1 MSKTQIPKDH
11 GRAEIVNALKAEII
25 GPDPAGKPLNLDH
38 RPVFPDLESSFGPWI
53 DATTGE
59 EILNDFRIVPMRRYA
74 SGVLFPENQ
83 TESKVVFDDAPIIDP
98 EEQDFVEIE
107 QSERRL
113 VKVSDNS
120 ANDYE
125 LSSANELDPR
135 SAAISFVIPE
145 LAETLK
151 VHVSGAYYDPFT
163 VMIDGGKKGSSE
175 RTWYVRRPIEFHA
188 ELRLADISGN
198 ERNFHKL
205 AVVSSREKHPLSIDI
220 YCFIRRL
227 SGRSEQFATLAIK
240 NNSSGKSCNT
250 HGLFQT
256 EFSVE
261 TFDNENSQIEFPPYP
276 EREDS
281 VLLAN
286 DPEARSL
293 ALLYRDF
300 PTFAVGHGCS
310 ADWSPSEGVAYSVR
324 GHYFPSHQVPS
335 VTPDITDDNDN
346 PLEISMATLAGLDGT
361 RDPFSSLDL
370 LADAYERWL
379 SLRQADISGLTKRLQ
394 PTAIAHL
401 DECQAV
407 LQRMRS
413 GIALI
418 RSDEDV
424 RHAFQYANE
433 SVYMQQL
440 NTPPDTR
447 KITYD
452 ESGQRQIEPK
462 PSKPTDK
469 GKWRPF
475 QIGFLLTSLASTANS
490 DDPDRDAV
498 ELIFFPTGGGK
509 TEAYQALIAFS
520 LFLQRLRGS
529 DQRVGAL
536 MRYTLR
542 LLTTQQFTRAASL
555 ICNME
560 LIRREREVPE
570 PSFSIGIW
578 VGGSVTPLKRD
589 AALAEYRRL
598 IRDKEDTH
606 HFLLTRCPY
615 CSADFGK
622 VEGKKSGPGEGK
634 KPKPE
639 AWPAFRESTSPFTGG
654 NKTLIFTCPD
664 STCPFHNEKSPLPVW
679 IIDEDIYERRPSLI
693 IATVDKFAQVAF
705 RGDIGCLFGLDE
717 NGKRI
722 YAPPSLIVQDE
733 LHLISGPLGTMVG
746 LYEWLFE
753 ELCID
758 RRPEKRQVKPKIVCS
773 TATIRNYKTQIRSLY
788 ARTEANLFPPHGLTI
803 EDSFFARYARDKNG
817 VLEQGRLYVG
827 VLGTS
832 LRSTQDLQVRVTAAL
847 LQAPKSL
854 FEELQDPWYTLLSFF
869 NRISDI
875 GTTFNLLQI
884 NVTAHLRSIWS
895 RQGHDHQSGR
905 RRYIGGRS
913 VLELTSRVKDAEL
926 PKTIDR
932 LFKTAGDGAVDTCL
946 ASNIIEVGVDI
957 PRLSL
962 LSILGQPKTTSQYIQ
977 VTGRVGRLWQ
987 KRPGLVVT
995 MYPPRRPR
1003 DRSHFEK
1010 FRAFHQRLY
1019 ASVEPTSVTPFST
1032 PAMERALHAV
1042 IVGYV
1047 RNYGPASLGPQPIPS
1062 ALIDFVVNELRHRVA
1077 VVDPRQVADYDLM
1090 VKKRIHQWSVRAR
1103 TEWEGSYDEDSLP
1116 LLYRAGKYLPDNK
1129 AALAWSTPPTMR
1141 NVDAECIAKINDI
1154 YLLRE
1159 AGNYD

>member
-1 MSKTQIPKDH
+1 MNAPQVTSDH

-25 GPDPAGKPLNLDH
+25 GPDPAGAKLNLV
-38 RPVFPDLESSFGPWI
+38 PQPNFTDLNSSFGPWV
-53 DATTGE
+53 DAATDE
-59 EILNDFRIVPMRRYA
+59 EILNDGRIGPMRRYA
-74 SGVLFPENQ
+74 SGVLFPEKQ
-83 TESKVVFDDAPIIDP
+83 TGRENILDDAPIIDV
-98 EEQDFVEIE
+98 EEQDEPPIE
-107 QSERRL
+107 RL
-113 VKVSDNS
+113 DLRPFTDSDNS

-135 SAAISFVIPE
+135 SAAISFVIPDF
-145 LAETLK
+145 AATLK
-151 VHVSGAYYDPFT
+151 VLVTGAYYEPFT
-163 VMIDGGKKGSSE
+163 VTIGGGERGGSE
-175 RTWYVRRPIEFHA
+175 RTWYVRRPVKFSA
-188 ELRLADISGN
+188 ELRLDEGTGGQQ
-198 ERNFHKL
+198 NFQKL
-205 AVVSSREKHPLSIDI
+205 NVVASEKKQPLSIDI

-227 SGRSEQFATLAIK
+227 SGRPETFATLAVK
-240 NNSSGKSCNT
+240 NNSSGESCNT

-261 TFDNENSQIEFPPYP
+261 ILDKENNPVAFPPYP

-281 VLLAN
+281 VLLAK

-310 ADWSPSEGVAYSVR
+310 ADWSPSNGAATSVR
-324 GHYFPSHQVPS
+324 GHYFPSHEVPS
-335 VTPDITDDNDN
+335 VTPDITDENGDQI
-346 PLEISMATLAGLDGT
+346 EISMETLAGLDNEP
-361 RDPFSSLDL
+361 DPFSSLDK
-370 LADAYERWL
+370 LADAYGKWL
-379 SLRQADISGLTKRLQ
+379 SLRRGEVASLSKRLQ
-394 PTAIAHL
+394 PTANDHL
-401 DECQAV
+401 NDCQAV
-407 LQRMRS
+407 LKRIRG
-413 GIALI
+413 GIELI
-418 RSDEDV
+418 RSDKNVEL
-424 RHAFQYANE
+424 AFKYANE
-433 SVYMQQL
+433 SVYKQQL
-440 NTPPDTR
+440 ETPPDTR
-447 KITYD
+447 KITID
-452 ESGQRQIEPK
+452 ESGRRQIAPRPPK
-462 PSKPTDK
+462 PTNK

-475 QIGFLLTSLASTANS
+475 QIGFLLASLASTANA

-520 LFLQRLRGS
+520 LFLQRLRGN

-542 LLTTQQFTRAASL
+542 LLTTQQFTRAAGL

-560 LIRREREVPE
+560 LVRRAKSVPG

-589 AALAEYRRL
+589 DALKEYRSLLKDRQ
-598 IRDKEDTH
+598 DNH
-606 HFLLTRCPY
+606 PFLLTKCPY
-615 CSADFGK
+615 CSTDFGK
-622 VEGKKSGPGEGK
+622 VEGKKKVEAKISG
-634 KPKPE
+634 PE

-654 NKTLIFTCPD
+654 EKTLVFTCPD
-664 STCPFHNEKSPLPVW
+664 STCPFHDEKSPLPVW

-717 NGKRI
+717 NGRRI

-758 RRPEKRQVKPKIVCS
+758 RRPEKQQVKPKIVCS

-788 ARTEANLFPPHGLTI
+788 ARTEANLFPPHGITI
-803 EDSFFARYARDKNG
+803 EDSFFARYAKDHDGR
-817 VLEQGRLYVG
+817 LEQGRLYVG

-854 FEELQDPWYTLLSFF
+854 DPGLQDPWYTLLSFF
-869 NRISDI
+869 NRIADI

-884 NVTAHLRSIWS
+884 NVFAYLFSIWS
-895 RQGHDHQSGR
+895 RQGHDQASGR
-905 RRYIGGRS
+905 RRKLNS

-926 PKTIDR
+926 PKTFDR
-932 LFKTAGDGAVDTCL
+932 LSKTVGNGAVDTCL

-1047 RNYGPASLGPQPIPS
+1047 RNFGPANLGPLPIPRQ
-1062 ALIDFVVNELRHRVA
+1062 LIEIVIKEIRERVA
-1077 VVDPRQVADYDLM
+1077 IVDPRQMADYDRI
-1090 VKKRIHQWSVRAR
+1090 VKKRTHQWSVRAR
-1103 TEWEGSYDEDSLP
+1103 NEWEKSYDEDSLP
-1116 LLYRAGKYLPDNK
+1116 LLYRAGKYLEEDK
-1129 AALAWSTPPTMR
+1129 AALAWSTPQTMR
-1141 NVDAECIAKINDI
+1141 NVDAECIANIDDVYLRREEGKND
-1154 YLLRE
+1154 
-1159 AGNYD
+1159 

>member
-1 MSKTQIPKDH
+1 MNAAQALSDH
-11 GRAEIVNALKAEII
+11 GRSVIVDALKAEII
-25 GPDPAGKPLNLDH
+25 GPDPAGEPLKLDVNPH
-38 RPVFPDLESSFGPWI
+38 FPNLESSFGPWV
-53 DATTGE
+53 DAATGE
-59 EILNDFRIVPMRRYA
+59 EILNDPRIGPMRRYA

-83 TESKVVFDDAPIIDP
+83 TESEVVFDDAPIVDP
-98 EEQDFVEIE
+98 EEQDVIEVE
-107 QSERRL
+107 QSKRRL
-113 VKVSDNS
+113 VKVADND
-120 ANDYE
+120 ANDYA

-135 SAAISFVIPE
+135 SAAISFVVPE
-145 LAETLK
+145 IGTTLK
-151 VHVSGAYYDPFT
+151 VRVSGAYYEQFT
-163 VMIDGGKKGSSE
+163 VTVDGGKKGSSQ
-175 RTWYVRRPIEFHA
+175 RAWYVRRPIEFRA
-188 ELRLADISGN
+188 ELALNDGGGN
-198 ERNFHKL
+198 ENGFQKL
-205 AVVSSREKHPLSIDI
+205 AVVASRDNHPLSIDI
-220 YCFIRRL
+220 YCFMRRL
-227 SGRSEQFATLAIK
+227 SGRPENFATLAVK

-261 TFDNENSQIEFPPYP
+261 CLDSAKNPVKFPPYP

-293 ALLYRDF
+293 SLLYREF
-300 PTFAVGHGCS
+300 PTYAVGHGCS
-310 ADWSPSEGVAYSVR
+310 ADWSPSEGVAFAVR

-335 VTPDITDDNDN
+335 VTPDIKDENGN
-346 PLEISMATLAGLDGT
+346 QLELSMATLAGLDGAS
-361 RDPFSSLDL
+361 DPFSSLDV
-370 LADAYERWL
+370 LADAYERWI
-379 SLRQADISGLTKRLQ
+379 SRRQAEIAGLTTRVQ
-394 PTAIAHL
+394 PTADDHL
-401 DECQAV
+401 KACRSV
-407 LQRMRS
+407 LARMRG

-418 RSDEDV
+418 RSDDNA
-424 RHAFQYANE
+424 RLAFQYANE
-433 SVYMQQL
+433 SVYKQQL
-440 NTPPDTR
+440 DTPPDTR
-447 KITYD
+447 KITINKA
-452 ESGQRQIEPK
+452 GLKQVEPRPPK
-462 PSKPTDK
+462 STNK

-475 QIGFLLTSLASTANS
+475 QIGFLLASLASTANA
-490 DDPDRDAV
+490 DDRDRDAV

-520 LFLQRLRGS
+520 LFLQRLRGT

-555 ICNME
+555 ICYME
-560 LIRREREVPE
+560 LIRQAHEVPE

-589 AALAEYRRL
+589 GALKEYRRL
-598 IRDKEDTH
+598 LKDKDDDH
-606 HFLLTRCPY
+606 HFLLTKCPY
-615 CSADFGK
+615 CSTDFGK
-622 VEGKKSGPGEGK
+622 VEGVKSGPA
-634 KPKPE
+634 

-654 NKTLIFTCPD
+654 KKTLVFTCPD
-664 STCPFHNEKSPLPVW
+664 STCPFHDEKSPLPVW

-705 RGDIGCLFGLDE
+705 RGDISCLFGLDGDG
-717 NGKRI
+717 NRI

-758 RRPEKRQVKPKIVCS
+758 RRPEKLPAKPKIVCS

-803 EDSFFARYARDKNG
+803 EDSFFARYARDELG
-817 VLEQGRLYVG
+817 RLEQGRLYVG

-832 LRSTQDLQVRVTAAL
+832 LRSTQDLQVRVTSAL

-854 FEELQDPWYTLLSFF
+854 DQELQDPWFTLLSFF

-884 NVTAHLRSIWS
+884 NVGAHLRSIWS
-895 RQGHDHQSGR
+895 RQGHNHESGR
-905 RRYIGGRS
+905 RRYVNGRS

-932 LFKTAGDGAVDTCL
+932 LFKTAGDNAVDTCL
-946 ASNIIEVGVDI
+946 ASNIIEVGIDI

-977 VTGRVGRLWQ
+977 VTGRVGRMWQ
-987 KRPGLVVT
+987 TKPGLVVT

-1032 PAMERALHAV
+1032 PAMERAIHAV

-1047 RNYGPASLGPQPIPS
+1047 RNFGARNLGPQPIPS
-1062 ALIDFVVNELRHRVA
+1062 KLIDYVVNELRLRVA
-1077 VVDPRQVADYDLM
+1077 IVDPRQVADYDLIA
-1090 VKKRIHQWSVRAR
+1090 KKRIHQWSVRAR

-1141 NVDAECIAKINDI
+1141 NVDAECIVKIDDI
-1154 YLLRE
+1154 YLRRAE
-1159 AGNYD
+1159 GHND

>member
-1 MSKTQIPKDH
+1 MHVNIPQIPRDH
-11 GRAEIVNALKAEII
+11 GRSVIVDALKAEII
-25 GPDPAGKPLNLDH
+25 GPDPAGLPLSLN
-38 RPVFPDLESSFGPWI
+38 PSPYFPDLESSFGPWV

-59 EILNDFRIVPMRRYA
+59 EILNDPRIAPMRRFA

-83 TESKVVFDDAPIIDP
+83 TEPEIVLDDAAIIDP
-98 EEQDFVEIE
+98 EDQDAIDLE
-107 QSERRL
+107 QSKRRL
-113 VKVSDNS
+113 VNIANTD

-135 SAAISFVIPE
+135 SAAISFVVPE
-145 LAETLK
+145 QATTLR
-151 VHVSGAYYDPFT
+151 VVVSGAYYQPFI
-163 VMIDGGKKGSSE
+163 VKIGGGKNGDID
-175 RTWYVRRPIEFHA
+175 RTWYVRRPIEFRA
-188 ELRLADISGN
+188 ELQLTSSPGVDKG
-198 ERNFHKL
+198 FQKL
-205 AVVSSREKHPLSIDI
+205 KVVSSIDEHPLSIVV
-220 YCFIRRL
+220 YCFMRRL
-227 SGRSEQFATLAIK
+227 SGRPENFATIAVK
-240 NNSSGKSCNT
+240 NNSSGTSCNT

-256 EFSVE
+256 EFTVE
-261 TFDNENSQIEFPPYP
+261 CCNADGESMEFPPYP

-281 VLLAN
+281 VLLAS

-293 ALLYRDF
+293 SLLYREF

-310 ADWSPSEGVAYSVR
+310 ADWSPSEGAALAVR

-335 VTPDITDDNDN
+335 VTPDITDEFGNR
-346 PLEISMATLAGLDGT
+346 LEISMETLAGLDGVP
-361 RDPFSSLDL
+361 DSFASLDGL
-370 LADAYERWL
+370 VEAYGRWL
-379 SLRQADISGLTKRLQ
+379 ALRHAEIAGIAARLQ
-394 PTAIAHL
+394 PTAIGHL
-401 DECQAV
+401 RACDAV
-407 LQRMRS
+407 LSRMRD
-413 GIALI
+413 GLALI
-418 RSDEDV
+418 RADNEV
-424 RHAFQYANE
+424 RLAFQYANE
-433 SVYMQQL
+433 SVFRQQTD
-440 NTPPDTR
+440 TPPDTR
-447 KITYD
+447 TITLD
-452 ESGQRQIEPK
+452 KLGHRNIDPR
-462 PSKPTDK
+462 PPKPTDR

-475 QIGFLLTSLASTANS
+475 QIGFLLATLASTANA
-490 DDPDRDAV
+490 DDPDREAV

-509 TEAYQALIAFS
+509 TEAYQALISFS

-555 ICNME
+555 ICSME
-560 LIRREREVPE
+560 LIRRKYKVPE

-589 AALAEYRRL
+589 VAVKELRRL
-598 IRDKEDTH
+598 LKDKEDEH

-615 CSADFGK
+615 CSTDFGK
-622 VEGKKSGPGEGK
+622 VKGSRIGPA
-634 KPKPE
+634 

-654 NKTLIFTCPD
+654 EKTVVFTCPD
-664 STCPFHNEKSPLPVW
+664 NTCPFHDEKSPLPIW
-679 IIDEDIYERRPSLI
+679 IVDEDIYERRPSLI

-705 RGDIGCLFGLDE
+705 RGDIGCLFGLDN
-717 NGKRI
+717 NGKRL

-753 ELCID
+753 EFCID
-758 RRPEKRQVKPKIVCS
+758 RREGRLAAKPKIVCS
-773 TATIRNYKTQIRSLY
+773 TATIRNYKSQIRSLY
-788 ARTEANLFPPHGLTI
+788 ARTEANLFPPHGITI

-817 VLEQGRLYVG
+817 QLEQGRLYVG

-832 LRSTQDLQVRVTAAL
+832 LRSTQDLQVRVTSAL

-854 FEELQDPWYTLLSFF
+854 DPSLQDPWYTLLSFF
-869 NRISDI
+869 NRIADI

-884 NVTAHLRSIWS
+884 NVGAHLRSIWS
-895 RQGHDHQSGR
+895 RQGHKKDGGR
-905 RRYIGGRS
+905 RRYVNGRS
-913 VLELTSRVKDAEL
+913 ILELTSRVKDAEL

-932 LFKTAGDGAVDTCL
+932 LFASLGNDPVDTCL

-962 LSILGQPKTTSQYIQ
+962 MSILGQPKTTSQYIQ

-987 KRPGLVVT
+987 TRPGLVIT

-1010 FRAFHQRLY
+1010 FKSFHQRLY

-1047 RNYGPASLGPQPIPS
+1047 RNFGPRNLGPQPIPKD
-1062 ALIDFVVNELRHRVA
+1062 LIDYVVRALGQRVTI
-1077 VVDPRQVADYDLM
+1077 VDPRQIADYDLM
-1090 VKKRIHQWSVRAR
+1090 TKKRIHQWSVRAR
-1103 TEWEGSYDEDSLP
+1103 TEWEGSYNEDSLP
-1116 LLYRAGKYLPDNK
+1116 LLYRAGKYLPDDK
-1129 AALAWSTPPTMR
+1129 AALAWPTPPTMR
-1141 NVDAECIAKINDI
+1141 NVDAECIAMIDDI
-1154 YLLRE
+1154 YLRRAE
-1159 AGNYD
+1159 GHND